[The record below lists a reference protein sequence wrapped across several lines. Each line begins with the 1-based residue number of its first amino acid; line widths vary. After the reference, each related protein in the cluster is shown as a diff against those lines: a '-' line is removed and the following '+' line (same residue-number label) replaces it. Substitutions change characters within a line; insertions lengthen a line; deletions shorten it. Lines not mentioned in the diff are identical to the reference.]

1 MMMMMIYMTLM
12 TGVIGQKKHPRTE
25 TKTADSFS
33 SSYECLCLADKLTL
47 ETLFT
52 VAAVTIFIQD
62 PIDGGEFNLG
72 DVKQPT
78 DFANPMYDALGTVPG
93 DGKPLV
99 EDVSGI
105 AISGSG
111 TSGSAILTPS
121 VITQMSSPQL
131 KFKKKALNPT
141 SKDTDK
147 DTAMLVEEDASEA

>member
-1 MMMMMIYMTLM
+1 
-12 TGVIGQKKHPRTE
+12 
-25 TKTADSFS
+25 
-33 SSYECLCLADKLTL
+33 
-47 ETLFT
+47 
-52 VAAVTIFIQD
+52 
-62 PIDGGEFNLG
+62 
-72 DVKQPT
+72 
-78 DFANPMYDALGTVPG
+78 MYDALGTVPG